1 MAETIPCIEVEPKST
16 AIASVIW
23 LHGLGAD
30 GNDFVPIIP
39 ELGLPS
45 DLPVRFIFPH
55 APVRPVTVN
64 GGMPMRAW
72 YDILSMG
79 RARDI
84 NDSHLYEAC
93 DQITQLI
100 GKEEQRGVSSDRILL
115 VGFSQGGAVAYQ
127 SALRYPRSLAGL
139 AALSTYRIKPELP
152 EHQATTANHNLPV
165 FVAHGEQDGVVPV
178 ELGRQGFESLCLQGF
193 DPVWQTYQM
202 GHEVCFQ
209 EIQTLSRWM
218 QQALTGK

>member
-1 MAETIPCIEVEPKST
+1 MAEAIPCIEVEPSST
-16 AIASVIW
+16 AVASVIW

-39 ELGLPS
+39 ELGLPA
-45 DLPVRFIFPH
+45 DLSVRFIFPH

-79 RARDI
+79 RSRDI

-93 DQITQLI
+93 EQITQLI
-100 GKEEQRGVSSDRILL
+100 KREEQRGISSDRILL

-127 SALRYPRSLAGL
+127 TALRYPHSLAGL
-139 AALSTYRIKPELP
+139 AALSTYRIKPELT
-152 EHQATTANHNLPV
+152 ENQAVSANQNLPV
-165 FVAHGEQDGVVPV
+165 FVAHGEQDEVVPV
-178 ELGRQGFESLCLQGF
+178 ELGHQGFDSLRQQGF

-202 GHEVCFQ
+202 GHEVCFK
-209 EIQTLSRWM
+209 EIESLSRWI
-218 QQALTGK
+218 QQVITGE